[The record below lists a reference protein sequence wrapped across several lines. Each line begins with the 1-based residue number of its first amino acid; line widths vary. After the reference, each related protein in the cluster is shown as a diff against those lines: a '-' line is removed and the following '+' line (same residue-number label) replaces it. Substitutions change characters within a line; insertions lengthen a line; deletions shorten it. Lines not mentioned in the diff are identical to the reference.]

1 MKQIPSNVKTFIL
14 RHYGVVLLLGS
25 IVTLGLTIPTI
36 HVLFPWQQNQDIA
49 DSPYLRIDPEKIVLS
64 DRDDRVPCGEC
75 HVKEYDEWKSSS
87 HSTGFDEMH
96 RSAQA
101 QSILEKM
108 DFKLSKRESLCLRC
122 HYTAQIVRD
131 EARAIAGVSCESC
144 HGAGRDWLEVHN
156 NYDGATHETETA
168 EHAAQ
173 RAQQSA
179 ANGMLRPS
187 DNLYG
192 VAANCFEC
200 HTVPSEELINKGRHP
215 SGSKFELVEWS
226 GKIQHNYLQAQ
237 WSNDET
243 NRERTPERK
252 RLLYT
257 VGRLLDYE
265 YSIRAVSEA
274 TQEGSYAKA
283 MERRVAAAVREL
295 EMIAAA
301 QAIDEVVQVLRLHKE
316 ARVGPGNKASLLDIA
331 EQVRALGQA
340 FTKGNDGTALTALD
354 PLVRGERLALPE
366 PVAAAEAPEAA
377 APAAEAAPTN
387 AAASQ
392 PAPTATAD
400 VTVQISGERRTKPAW
415 FETAKFETTLPGCNC
430 HSNAEDWLFDDPHSG
445 TANILLDN
453 TPRATEIARLYGLSP
468 AQMKQ
473 GNQICMQ
480 CHGTIETGAEASQVF
495 EGVTCESCHGPSS
508 AYLRPHKSGNGFQ
521 NGLVELKQASVRA
534 ANCAR
539 CHHITDERLL
549 SAGHSSGKGYNIA
562 SGNNA
567 IKHWPDPDLERTGAY
582 PEVSGDAL
590 RSAFTSIV
598 QQRPVPQ
605 VQVAKLSAPP
615 APPAVARSA
624 APVRSSPSAAAATRS
639 AAPVPPRARPVAR
652 IPQRATVDLSLPPL
666 PTVTD
671 STSTEDILLIVKQRL
686 ELLYKNLGR
695 DE

>member
-1 MKQIPSNVKTFIL
+1 MKQIPSNVKEFII

-36 HVLFPWQQNQDIA
+36 HVLFPWQQSQDIA

-75 HVKEYDEWKSSS
+75 HAKEYDEWKASP

-108 DFKLSKRESLCLRC
+108 DFRLSKRESLCLRC
-122 HYTAQIVRD
+122 HYTAQIVRE

-144 HGAGRDWLEVHN
+144 HGAARDWLEVHN
-156 NYDGATHETETA
+156 NYDGATHETESA

-200 HTVPSEELINKGRHP
+200 HTVPSEELINQGRHP

-252 RLLYT
+252 RMLYT
-257 VGRLLDYE
+257 VGRILDYE
-265 YSIRAVSEA
+265 YSMRAVAEA
-274 TQEGSYAKA
+274 TQAGSYAKA
-283 MERRVAAAVREL
+283 MERRVASAVREL
-295 EMIAAA
+295 EQIVAA
-301 QAIDEVVQVLRLHKE
+301 QAIDEVVQVLRLHKD
-316 ARVGPGNKASLLDIA
+316 ARIGPGNKSSLLGIA
-331 EQVRALGQA
+331 DQVRALGQQ
-340 FTKGNDGTALTALD
+340 FTKGHDGSALGAID
-354 PLVRGERLALPE
+354 QLVRGERIAVPE
-366 PVAAAEAPEAA
+366 PVAATAPTEAA
-377 APAAEAAPTN
+377 APATTTPATSAAPQTAPS
-387 AAASQ
+387 AAAE
-392 PAPTATAD
+392 
-400 VTVQISGERRTKPAW
+400 VTVQISGERRTRPAW
-415 FETAKFETTLPGCNC
+415 FETANFETTLPGCNC

-453 TPRATEIARLYGLSP
+453 TPRATEIARLYGLS
-468 AQMKQ
+468 ATQIKQ

-508 AYLRPHKSGNGFQ
+508 GYLRPHKNGNGFE
-521 NGLVELKQASVRA
+521 NGLVQLKQASVRA

-549 SAGHSSGKGYNIA
+549 SAGHSTGEGYNIA

-567 IKHWPDPDLERTGAY
+567 IKHWPDPDLERSGTY

-590 RSAFTSIV
+590 RSAFASIV

-615 APPAVARSA
+615 AAPAVARSA
-624 APVRSSPSAAAATRS
+624 TPRRSSPAASTRS
-639 AAPVPPRARPVAR
+639 APPAPPRARPVAR
-652 IPQRATVDLSLPPL
+652 IPQRATLDLSLPPL
-666 PTVTD
+666 PSVTD

>member
-1 MKQIPSNVKTFIL
+1 MQILSIVKKSFI
-14 RHYGVVLLLGS
+14 RHYGFVLLLGS
-25 IVTLGLTIPTI
+25 IVTLGLTLPTL
-36 HVLFPWQQNQDIA
+36 HFFLPWQQSQDIA
-49 DSPYLRIDPEKIVLS
+49 DSPYLRIDPEKIMLS

-75 HVKEYDEWKSSS
+75 HVKEYDEWKATP
-87 HSTGFDEMH
+87 HATGFDEMH

-108 DFKLSKRESLCLRC
+108 DFRLSKRESLCLRC

-144 HGAGRDWLEVHN
+144 HGASRDWLEVHN
-156 NYDGATHETETA
+156 NYDGATHDTESA

-173 RAQQSA
+173 RARQST

-252 RLLYT
+252 RMLYT
-257 VGRLLDYE
+257 VGRILDYE
-265 YSIRAVSEA
+265 YSLRAAAEA
-274 TQEGSYAKA
+274 TQAGSYAKA
-283 MERRVAAAVREL
+283 MERRVASAVREL
-295 EMIAAA
+295 EQIVAA
-301 QAIDEVVQVLRLHKE
+301 QAIDEVVQVLRLHKD
-316 ARVGPGNKASLLDIA
+316 ARIGPGNKSSLIGIA
-331 EQVRALGQA
+331 DQVRELGQA
-340 FTKGNDGTALTALD
+340 FTKRHDGSTLDAID
-354 PLVRGERLALPE
+354 PLVRGERLAVPE
-366 PVAAAEAPEAA
+366 PVATVETPEPTTQPAATPPANAA
-377 APAAEAAPTN
+377 SSQATPAPA
-387 AAASQ
+387 
-392 PAPTATAD
+392 AD
-400 VTVQISGERRTKPAW
+400 VTVQISGERRTRPAW
-415 FETAKFETTLPGCNC
+415 FETAQFETTLPGCNC

-445 TANILLDN
+445 TANILRDN
-453 TPRATEIARLYGLSP
+453 TPRATEIARLYGLS
-468 AQMKQ
+468 ATQMKQ

-508 AYLRPHKSGNGFQ
+508 GYLRPHKNGNGFQ
-521 NGLVELKQASVRA
+521 NGLVQLKQASVRA

-549 SAGHSSGKGYNIA
+549 SAGHSSGDGYNISA
-562 SGNNA
+562 GNNA
-567 IKHWPDPDLERTGAY
+567 IKHWPDPDLERSGAY

-590 RSAFTSIV
+590 RTAFASIV

-605 VQVAKLSAPP
+605 VQVAQLSAPP
-615 APPAVARSA
+615 AAPAVSRSA
-624 APVRSSPSAAAATRS
+624 TPRRSSSSPAASSRS
-639 AAPVPPRARPVAR
+639 VAPAPPRARPVAR
-652 IPQRATVDLSLPPL
+652 IPQRATLDLSLPPL